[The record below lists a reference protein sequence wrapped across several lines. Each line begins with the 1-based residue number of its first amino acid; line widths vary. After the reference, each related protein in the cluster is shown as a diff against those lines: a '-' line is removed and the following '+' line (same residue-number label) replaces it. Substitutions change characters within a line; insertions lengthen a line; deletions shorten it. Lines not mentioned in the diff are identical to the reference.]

1 MLIGSQAFQ
10 ETPSSHAPAIILAMI
25 PQIAAWGKTMIDG
38 ALGAAGTN
46 AAAVGFDKLGNT
58 GVLYKGLETLGG
70 GATLAG
76 IILGAVT
83 VFIIERQLEKA
94 AAFALAGAVL
104 TFFGLIHAE
113 DLGIGQSPVVAL
125 SYLGIAAMLFA
136 FAKFAH
142 VAPAEPSE
150 IDPAQPERPGPGGIG
165 GRAIVGAIA
174 DRAGRAQRARLQ
186 SRRVDPGKPL
196 SPSPPAGGGEAGA
209 SRASWSPRRHIRSLR
224 LGRRI
229 PWRRRKGRRYPSA
242 A

>member
-10 ETPSSHAPAIILAMI
+10 ETPRSHAPAIILAMI

-46 AAAVGFDKLGNT
+46 AATVGFDKLGNT
-58 GVLYKGLETLGG
+58 GILYKGLETLGG

-94 AAFALAGAVL
+94 AAFALAGSIL

-113 DLGIGQSPVVAL
+113 DLGIGQSPVVSL
-125 SYLGIAAMLFA
+125 SYLGIAVMLYC

-142 VAPAEPSE
+142 VAPAAVESHGHGE
-150 IDPAQPERPGPGGIG
+150 MTEQPAE
-165 GRAIVGAIA
+165 
-174 DRAGRAQRARLQ
+174 
-186 SRRVDPGKPL
+186 
-196 SPSPPAGGGEAGA
+196 
-209 SRASWSPRRHIRSLR
+209 
-224 LGRRI
+224 
-229 PWRRRKGRRYPSA
+229 
-242 A
+242 